1 MQKILKTM
9 INPTYMKKHV
19 FFLLMA
25 FFVCQGLT
33 AQNTG
38 ELRFFNLVL
47 PDNTLVSYELAEGI
61 DIHFQ
66 DSIMAVNDLNFYMEE
81 GVKYYFSEDE
91 VNAVNENADDDGSYV
106 SGDNLYVRS
115 PGIGNI
121 VISDVLGRVVYN
133 KPNCKECVIDL
144 SSFARNTL
152 YVIRINNQSI
162 KFLKR

>member
-1 MQKILKTM
+1 
-9 INPTYMKKHV
+9 MKKHLV
-19 FFLLMA
+19 FLIMAFLL
-25 FFVCQGLT
+25 CKGLT
-33 AQNTG
+33 AQNSG
-38 ELRFFNLVL
+38 ELRYFNLVL
-47 PDNTLVSYELAEGI
+47 PDNTLVSYELANGI

-66 DSIMAVNDLNFYMEE
+66 DSIMVVNDLNFYMEE

-91 VNAVNENADDDGSYV
+91 INAVNENSDDNSYV
-106 SGDNLYVRS
+106 AGDNLYVRS
-115 PGIGNI
+115 SGIGNI

>member
-1 MQKILKTM
+1 
-9 INPTYMKKHV
+9 MKKHL
-19 FFLLMA
+19 FFLIMA
-25 FFVCQGLT
+25 FLLCQGLT
-33 AQNTG
+33 AQNAG
-38 ELRFFNLVL
+38 SLRFFNLIL
-47 PDNTLVSYELAEGI
+47 PDNTLVSYELADGI

-91 VNAVNENADDDGSYV
+91 VNAVNENSDDNSYV
-106 SGDNLYVRS
+106 AGDKLYVKS
-115 PGIGNI
+115 SGTGNI

-144 SSFARNTL
+144 SSFARNTF
-152 YVIRINNQSI
+152 YVIRINNQTI

>member
-1 MQKILKTM
+1 
-9 INPTYMKKHV
+9 MKKHV
-19 FFLLMA
+19 FLLWLAFLL
-25 FFVCQGLT
+25 CQGLT

-47 PDNTLVSYELAEGI
+47 PDNTLVSYELADGI

-91 VNAVNENADDDGSYV
+91 INAVNEDSDDNSYV
-106 SGDNLYVRS
+106 AGDNLYVRS
-115 PGIGNI
+115 SGIGNI
-121 VISDVLGRVVYN
+121 VISDVLGRVVYS

-144 SSFARNTL
+144 SSFASNTL
-152 YVIRINNQSI
+152 YVIRINNQTI

>member
-1 MQKILKTM
+1 
-9 INPTYMKKHV
+9 MKKLV
-19 FFLLMA
+19 LFLFAA
-25 FFVCQGLT
+25 FVACLGLK

-38 ELRFFNLVL
+38 ELRYFNLVL
-47 PDNTLVSYELAEGI
+47 PDNSLVSYELVNGI

-66 DSIMAVNDLNFYMEE
+66 DSIMVVNDLNFYMEE

-91 VNAVNENADDDGSYV
+91 INAVNENSDDNSYV
-106 SGDNLYVRS
+106 AGDNLYVRS
-115 PGIGNI
+115 SGIGNV

-144 SSFARNTL
+144 SAFAPNTL
-152 YVIRINNQSI
+152 YVIRINKQTI

>member
-1 MQKILKTM
+1 
-9 INPTYMKKHV
+9 MKKHV

-25 FFVCQGLT
+25 FFVCQGLM
-33 AQNTG
+33 AQNAG
-38 ELRFFNLVL
+38 ELRYFNLVL
-47 PDNTLVSYELAEGI
+47 PDNSLVSYELADGI

-91 VNAVNENADDDGSYV
+91 VNAVNENSDDNSYV
-106 SGDNLYVRS
+106 AGDNLYVRS
-115 PGIGNI
+115 SGIGNI

-144 SSFARNTL
+144 SSFVPNTL
-152 YVIRINNQSI
+152 YVIRINNQTI

>member
-1 MQKILKTM
+1 
-9 INPTYMKKHV
+9 MKKQLL
-19 FFLLMA
+19 FFLMA
-25 FFVCQGLT
+25 FLLCQGLT
-33 AQNTG
+33 AQNSG

-47 PDNTLVSYELAEGI
+47 PDNTLVSYELADGI

-66 DSIMAVNDLNFYMEE
+66 DSIMAVNDLNFFMEE

-91 VNAVNENADDDGSYV
+91 VNAVNENADDDSYV
-106 SGDNLYVRS
+106 SDDNLYVRS
-115 PGIGNI
+115 SGTGNI

-144 SSFARNTL
+144 SSFVHNTL
-152 YVIRINNQSI
+152 YVIRINNQTI

>member
-1 MQKILKTM
+1 
-9 INPTYMKKHV
+9 MKKQILI
-19 FFLLMA
+19 LLMA
-25 FFVCQGLT
+25 FVVCQGLK

-47 PDNTLVSYELAEGI
+47 PDNSFVSYELTDGI

-66 DSIMAVNDLNFYMEE
+66 DSIMMVNDLSFYIEE

-91 VNAVNENADDDGSYV
+91 INAVNENVDGNGSYV
-106 SGDNLYVRS
+106 SGNMLYVKS
-115 PGIGNI
+115 QSEGNI

-144 SSFARNTL
+144 STLLPNTL
-152 YVIRINNQSI
+152 YVIRINNQTI
-162 KFLKR
+162 KFLRR

>member
-1 MQKILKTM
+1 
-9 INPTYMKKHV
+9 MKKHV
-19 FFLLMA
+19 FLLWLAFLL
-25 FFVCQGLT
+25 CQGLT

-47 PDNTLVSYELAEGI
+47 PDNSLVSYELADGI

-66 DSIMAVNDLNFYMEE
+66 DSIMAVNDLSFYMEE

-91 VNAVNENADDDGSYV
+91 INAVNENSDDNSYV
-106 SGDNLYVRS
+106 AGDNLYVRS
-115 PGIGNI
+115 SGIGNI
-121 VISDVLGRVVYN
+121 VISDVLGRVVYS

-144 SSFARNTL
+144 SSFASNTL
-152 YVIRINNQSI
+152 YVIRINNQTI